1 MSEKNFKLG
10 EKVFVDGSG
19 IAGFA
24 GNGWG
29 GSMGVVTKETNH
41 RGHVKIRL
49 DKVPQTLKGAHNTID
64 GLWCYS
70 NHTFYM
76 KRQFKIGDEVFVNR
90 NGVFG
95 CNNAIW
101 NGSKGVV
108 TAEVNPAKNVI
119 RVKLNRVPHGF
130 SDLHDNLNGLWCK
143 VENVYALER
152 EKPKNEAPCP
162 CELHLSFV
170 GNATTMSLVDANGN
184 VECSATARC
193 HPNDDFDVGTGMK
206 IAFERLYERYRKHN
220 PDHSALMIGDKVRLK
235 KGATLPLITRY
246 GNSDDPSEI
255 ILNEAGVVKAL
266 SLNSKNAIVGW
277 RENVVAVVTTSDLER
292 SRDEFREPLYRE
304 GVVLITRKNHCP
316 VQVCKD
322 YYSGE
327 GNVYFKT
334 ASGKRGNL
342 PPEKFSGVRT
352 EQNRVKVGDKVFARL
367 GNKTILGIVDHV
379 RPSEGDNADWLNYVT
394 VSGVDLDTKMH
405 TVTVGEEHVQRY
417 VQRDAEIGD
426 TVFVVNEG
434 FSPLHRSDWSLWELA
449 VANGKFCKVMDK
461 YISNS
466 ERPLLVRYN
475 GVYASVDPAYVIVLG
490 K

>member
-1 MSEKNFKLG
+1 MKKSDFKVGDRVLVKPDG
-10 EKVFVDGSG
+10 IPVDLREGWNGSSG
-19 IAGFA
+19 T
-24 GNGWG
+24 
-29 GSMGVVTKETNH
+29 VTNELLRMTNSV
-41 RGHVKIRL
+41 RVRL
-49 DKVPQTLKGAHNTID
+49 DDVPIMFRDMHEAMD
-64 GLWCYS
+64 GLWIEAPY
-70 NHTFYM
+70 
-76 KRQFKIGDEVFVNR
+76 
-90 NGVFG
+90 
-95 CNNAIW
+95 
-101 NGSKGVV
+101 
-108 TAEVNPAKNVI
+108 
-119 RVKLNRVPHGF
+119 VKQLDSTPR
-130 SDLHDNLNGLWCK
+130 
-143 VENVYALER
+143 
-152 EKPKNEAPCP
+152 KNEVQSP
-162 CELHLSFV
+162 CELRMSFV
-170 GNATTMSLVDANGN
+170 GNTTKMSLVDTDGN
-184 VECSATARC
+184 VECRAMARC

-206 IAFERLYERYRKHN
+206 IAFERLYERYRKQN
-220 PDHSALMIGDKVRLK
+220 PEHSALMIGDKVRLK

-246 GNSDDPSEI
+246 GNSDNPSEI
-255 ILNEAGVVKAL
+255 ILNEAGVVEAL

-277 RENVVAVVTTSDLER
+277 RENVVAVAETSDLEIE
-292 SRDEFREPLYRE
+292 RDKFREPLYRK

-367 GNKTILGIVDHV
+367 GNKTILGIVEHV

-434 FSPLHRSDWSLWELA
+434 FSPLHRSDWSPWELA

-461 YISNS
+461 CVSDS

-475 GVYASVDPAYVIVLG
+475 GVYTSVDPAYVIVLG